1 MSIDLSTR
9 YLGLHLESPLVISAC
24 PLTGNPDSLAAL
36 QDAGASAAVLPSLFE
51 EQIQH
56 VELELARLH
65 DSQIDM
71 AAESLSYFPELDT
84 YNLGMGKGEHRY
96 TAKSRP
102 ACDLLHLAI
111 SWGASRTMLSQSL
124 YVVVVA

>member
-9 YLGLHLESPLVISAC
+9 YLGLQLKSPLVISAR

-36 QDAGASAAVLPSLFE
+36 QDAGAAAAVLPSLFE

-71 AAESLSYFPELDT
+71 TAESLSYFPELDT
-84 YNLGMGKGEHRY
+84 YNSGPDKNLDLIR
-96 TAKSRP
+96 TAKKATTIPIFASSLQRRTRQN
-102 ACDLLHLAI
+102 DL
-111 SWGASRTMLSQSL
+111 R
-124 YVVVVA
+124 